1 MRMAPPP
8 TEVEKAEAQI
18 TDAGKSN
25 TPAYRLIPSKVAVQQ
40 AKELNMELSNSDI
53 PVSSSLYFQFACITV
68 EFFTTLPLN
77 NRLVWFVNSYS
88 SLIDWLLEGQRG
100 PSYLYS

>member
-53 PVSSSLYFQFACITV
+53 PVSSSLYFQFACIVVESLLQDKTV
-68 EFFTTLPLN
+68 VPQQSF
-77 NRLVWFVNSYS
+77 
-88 SLIDWLLEGQRG
+88 
-100 PSYLYS
+100 YLMFCLSKAIHR